1 MMLLSRLLAE
11 TGIASLYASP
21 GDVKLLCLMR
31 LVRLAAYGA
40 STLVLV
46 SLLEARGVSKTDTG
60 LFMTLTLAGDVA
72 ISLVLTAVA
81 DGVGRRAVLGVGAG
95 LMVASG
101 VVFIWVRNFW
111 VLLAA
116 AVLGVIS
123 PRWEFRFCLFAFFL
137 FSFSF
142 HLLLLC

>member
-1 MMLLSRLLAE
+1 MVLSRLLAE
-11 TGIASLYASP
+11 TGILSLYASQR
-21 GDVKLLCLMR
+21 DVKLLCLMR

-72 ISLVLTAVA
+72 ISLVLTSVA
-81 DGVGRRAVLGVGAG
+81 DGVGRRAILGLGAA
-95 LMVASG
+95 LMVLSG
-101 VVFIWVRNFW
+101 IVFVLCHDFW
-111 VLLAA
+111 TLLAA

-123 PRWEFRFCLFAFFL
+123 PR
-137 FSFSF
+137 
-142 HLLLLC
+142 